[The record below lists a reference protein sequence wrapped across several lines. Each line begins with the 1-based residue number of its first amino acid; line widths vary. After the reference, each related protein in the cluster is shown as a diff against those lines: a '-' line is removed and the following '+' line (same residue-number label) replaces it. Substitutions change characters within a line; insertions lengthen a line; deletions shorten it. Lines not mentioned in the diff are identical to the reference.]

1 MQRLPLLL
9 AACASALSLAAC
21 GGPIDVPS
29 GGGATTEPTSTS
41 SSTATTTTSEDPTA
55 TATSTATSTATA
67 TSTEDPDPT
76 NDPGG
81 TGTVTTEP
89 TTPTTTLDPAGEGE
103 AVEGT
108 GTYEVGEAT
117 VPELD
122 PGVYETSGP
131 NPDTGRCTF
140 AVLSSEGGTTIASGA
155 SSGEPLRVTLT
166 EGQVFLTRGCDPWVA
181 EDGSI

>member
-9 AACASALSLAAC
+9 AACVSAFSLAAC

-29 GGGATTEPTSTS
+29 GGGVTTEPTSTS
-41 SSTATTTTSEDPTA
+41 TSTSSATATTTTDPWP
-55 TATSTATSTATA
+55 TSTVTATA

-117 VPELD
+117 VPALD
-122 PGVYETSGP
+122 PGVYETTGP
-131 NPDTGRCTF
+131 AAAGGRCTF
-140 AVLSSEGGTTIASGA
+140 VVLSSQGGTTIASGA

-166 EGQVFLTRGCDPWVA
+166 EGQVFLTRGCAPWVA